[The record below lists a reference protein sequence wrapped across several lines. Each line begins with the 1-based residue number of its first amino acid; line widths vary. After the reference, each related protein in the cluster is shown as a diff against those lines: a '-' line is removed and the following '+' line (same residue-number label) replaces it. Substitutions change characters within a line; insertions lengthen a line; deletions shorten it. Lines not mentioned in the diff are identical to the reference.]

1 MFPKHCPMEAGRAF
15 FYAAAVPPRGR
26 AGSTG
31 GIWGMRS
38 HQNTP
43 YYVVGV
49 LMTTDF
55 TQLNLHPQL
64 VQAVTERGYT
74 APMPI

>member
-1 MFPKHCPMEAGRAF
+1 
-15 FYAAAVPPRGR
+15 
-26 AGSTG
+26 
-31 GIWGMRS
+31 
-38 HQNTP
+38 
-43 YYVVGV
+43 
-49 LMTTDF
+49 MTTDF